1 MANTI
6 QTNTASIAAQRNL
19 LNTNNNVNTGFQRQS
34 SGSRINSARDD
45 AAGLFIANQLSAE
58 IVSQNT
64 GIRNANDGISIAQV
78 AEGALQEVTNILQRS
93 RELALSAAS
102 GQNSDASRA
111 ALDAEFQALGEEIN
125 RIASSTGFAGQDLL
139 SDDSS
144 FVIQVG
150 SESGD
155 SISVDTPNISSLG
168 SIFSSQSLTTA
179 EDASSA
185 LDVIEQQI
193 STIDLART
201 ELGATQNR
209 LSSSIENI
217 QNVSENTAASRS
229 RINDFDFASG
239 VSEQAR
245 NNILQQI
252 NLAVQAQAN
261 ISGQNTLQLLS

>member
-144 FVIQVG
+144 FAIQVG

-168 SIFSSQSLTTA
+168 SVFSSQSLTTA

-185 LDVIEQQI
+185 LDVI
-193 STIDLART
+193 
-201 ELGATQNR
+201 
-209 LSSSIENI
+209 
-217 QNVSENTAASRS
+217 
-229 RINDFDFASG
+229 
-239 VSEQAR
+239 
-245 NNILQQI
+245 
-252 NLAVQAQAN
+252 
-261 ISGQNTLQLLS
+261 